1 MADWNQFKEITEAL
15 WKNYSPCEKGVSG
28 FQIQTGTKWNN
39 GLSIEKIKN
48 LEVLF
53 DIALPI
59 EYKKMLIVINGFDR
73 ENVDF
78 YEEEKQ
84 YFRSCYKY
92 PDDWEVVQK
101 FIAELYDH
109 METIKIVLKESK
121 LAEKE
126 IKGFIP
132 LYSHRALV
140 VFENLELTP
149 VISAIGDDIIIYGHS
164 LIEYWI
170 HEFKLEA
177 SVGCAKP
184 GQPLHT

>member
-1 MADWNQFKEITEAL
+1 MADWKIFKQITEAL
-15 WKNYSPCEKGVSG
+15 WENYNPYEEGVSG

-39 GLSIEKIKN
+39 GLSLEEIKD
-48 LEVLF
+48 LERLF
-53 DIALPI
+53 GIILPF
-59 EYKKMLIVINGFDR
+59 EYKKMLRVVNGFDR

-92 PDDWEVVQK
+92 HDDFKVVK
-101 FIAELYDH
+101 AFIAELYDNLKF
-109 METIKIVLKESK
+109 IKIALKELE

-140 VFENLELTP
+140 VFEDLELTP
-149 VISAIGDDIIIYGHS
+149 VISAVGDDVIIYGDS
-164 LIEYWI
+164 LIEYWK
-170 HEFKLEA
+170 HEFEFKEYF
-177 SVGCAKP
+177 
-184 GQPLHT
+184 